1 MAPSGATVVD
11 AQPFEEGPVLF
22 SQSLAGARVLGQG
35 QGLHGPGLFSELQQ
49 NPAES
54 LVPLGAGSSDA
65 ESDKLAHM
73 QMDLSLSDLESGL
86 VPSSYL
92 TDSNEF
98 GKVMRDVILKAT
110 INPTSLSLSLLVFLR
125 Q

>member
-1 MAPSGATVVD
+1 MVD
-11 AQPFEEGPVLF
+11 AQPFTPQEGPLLF

-49 NPAES
+49 NPMES
-54 LVPLGAGSSDA
+54 LALSATGSSDT
-65 ESDKLAHM
+65 ESDKLVHM
-73 QMDLSLSDLESGL
+73 QVDLSLSDLGSGL
-86 VPSSYL
+86 VPNSYL

-98 GKVMRDVILKAT
+98 GKVMRDVTLKAT
-110 INPTSLSLSLLVFLR
+110 INPTSLSFPLLVLFR